1 MRSASKAL
9 NEAFADELFGSENA
23 GRPVYTLPDD
33 SALKRVAERGGLE
46 GDPVRA
52 IAEVVR
58 STLAIDDLGVSPF
71 RWQADAAVLHRRQ
84 PLETPFALPLL
95 VVLTL
100 AAEQMQADAEM
111 AAHNYYSRLHSL
123 LRVPHERQHR
133 VEQDYRRHADELWGS
148 LNSWLEAWEGER
160 GVPTAY
166 AVGGHAFIGLPV
178 SQAVVR
184 QHDRAAL
191 HELFAIDGMTPGVRL
206 APSDME
212 SAMDP
217 YARRTPSPLSSNLRH
232 LWTIPAARDRIVDAA
247 CLELEAWDGS
257 GQSSMGA
264 VHQLTTTR
272 LLAFL
277 RTFPRKSIEFNIM
290 LPHGPNGA
298 NVARFQAESGQ
309 TAVPTIV
316 GPGGSTRLAGVE
328 SIKAGSLVGEA
339 LTGELGDDAD
349 PPFRFGRR
357 PRRVVPLRWD
367 DLQGA
372 FVEAERIS
380 LGDDSLV
387 LARDDGRSRVE
398 AHMRAHARPGWRELP
413 GLTGVPDGWAVYE
426 HVQIISGPATA
437 TTHLDL
443 LPLIPRARTSLTL
456 RGGFVLPGLLRKW
469 SSLEP
474 PEIVALAADA
484 SSVSVRVYAGT
495 RINNDNLTIQF
506 DVDDDLAVVPVAGLE
521 LDDGE
526 YVVAMFVDGAPKP
539 ASTALLRLRSSD
551 SPQYSV
557 DEVDIRLV
565 YSPDS
570 AVTWPLSGGRA
581 GWSRYVNGP
590 RLVGGL
596 ASDSVVPVEMP
607 EFVLRK
613 RSRKPEDTSRPSIG
627 TPMGDNSCL
636 ATGMH
641 RFQLPPV
648 GPDHPR
654 ARTIAGECTTCGLVK
669 RFAATQWAARKREG
683 LATKHNRV
691 ATIPPIVESD
701 EPDFQVA
708 FDALN
713 HVGHGTYATFE
724 RIAAQVEGSGLFAD
738 SFLRRQEVV
747 GHIDAARDEWLQVTE
762 WAVNSATLVPVE
774 GGRWTLVGSR
784 SKGLLNQLRNILDGD
799 AEIAESVDAELAR
812 VEVSGDAK
820 ALDARVEA
828 LAKIGVTLLKESP
841 ALMMARSLP
850 RLSDLVRGLKRIV
863 MPNYHSA
870 ERWDSAS
877 ASWQPADALTTVGA
891 YRLKD
896 YRSLYVVRS
905 AEDVE
910 TGTVKIGNAQLV
922 KHVANMW
929 AADPLI
935 GYHTRSGSVVAPLG
949 ADLPGLYGRA
959 LSLCSGR
966 APREIVDQRMIQYP
980 SVPRI
985 VADTLFAQ
993 LSQ

>member
-1 MRSASKAL
+1 MRSV
-9 NEAFADELFGSENA
+9 NEAVSEAIADELFGSETA
-23 GRPVYTLPDD
+23 GRPVYTLADD
-33 SALKRVAERGGLE
+33 SALKRVAERGGLK
-46 GDPVRA
+46 GNAVRT

-71 RWQADAAVLHRRQ
+71 RWQAEAAVLHRRQ
-84 PLETPFALPLL
+84 PLETPPALPLL

-100 AAEQMQADAEM
+100 AAEQMQADPEM
-111 AAHNYYSRLHSL
+111 AAHNYYSRMHSL
-123 LRVPHERQHR
+123 LRVPHERMHR

-166 AVGGHAFIGLPV
+166 AVGGHAFIGLPM

-191 HELFAIDGMTPGVRL
+191 HELFALDGMTPGLRL
-206 APSDME
+206 APGDME

-217 YARRTPSPLSSNLRH
+217 YATRTPSPLSSNLRR
-232 LWTIPAARDRIVDAA
+232 LWRIPAARDRIVDAA
-247 CLELEAWDGS
+247 CLELETWDGS
-257 GQSSMGA
+257 GPSSMGA
-264 VHQLTTTR
+264 VHPLTTTR

-277 RTFPRKSIEFNIM
+277 RTFPRKSIQFNIM
-290 LPHGPNGA
+290 LPHGSNGA
-298 NVARFQAESGQ
+298 NVARFQSESGE
-309 TAVPTIV
+309 TSVPTIV

-328 SIKAGSLVGEA
+328 SISGGSLIGEV
-339 LTGELGDDAD
+339 LSGELGAD
-349 PPFRFGRR
+349 EDRHFGRR

-372 FVEAERIS
+372 FVEVERIA
-380 LGDDSLV
+380 LVDDTLV
-387 LARDDGRSRVE
+387 LAHDDARLRVE
-398 AHMRAHARPGWRELP
+398 AHLGAHARPGWRELP
-413 GLTGVPDGWAVYE
+413 RLSGVPDGWIVYQ
-426 HVQIISGPATA
+426 HVQIVSAPATTA
-437 TTHLDL
+437 THLDL
-443 LPLIPRARTSLTL
+443 LPLIPRARTSLAL

-484 SSVSVRVYAGT
+484 SSVSVRIYVGT
-495 RINNDNLTIQF
+495 WIDNDNLAIQF
-506 DVDDDLAVVPVAGLE
+506 DVDDNLAVVALAGHE
-521 LDDGE
+521 LKDGE
-526 YVVAMFVDGAPKP
+526 YLVAMFTDGAPQP
-539 ASTALLRLRSSD
+539 ASTALLRLRSGD

-570 AVTWPLSGGRA
+570 AVIWPLSGGPA
-581 GWSRYVNGP
+581 DWSTYVNGP
-590 RLVGGL
+590 RLVGAL
-596 ASDSVVPVEMP
+596 ASDSVIPIEMP
-607 EFVLRK
+607 EFVRSE
-613 RSRKPEDTSRPSIG
+613 RSRKVEGASRLSVG
-627 TPMGDNSCL
+627 TPMAENSCL
-636 ATGMH
+636 PTGMH

-654 ARTIAGECTTCGLVK
+654 TRTIEGECTTCGLVK
-669 RFAATQWAARKREG
+669 RFAATPWAARKREG
-683 LATKHNRV
+683 LASKHDRV
-691 ATIPPIVESD
+691 VTIPPVVESD

-747 GHIDAARDEWLQVTE
+747 GHIDVARDDWLQVTE
-762 WAVNSATLVPVE
+762 WAVNSATLVPVD
-774 GGRWTLVGSR
+774 GGHWMLTGSR
-784 SKGLLNQLRNILDGD
+784 SRGLLDQLHNILDGAAD
-799 AEIAESVDAELAR
+799 ITESIDAELAR
-812 VEVSGDAK
+812 VDVSSDA
-820 ALDARVEA
+820 EA
-828 LAKIGVTLLKESP
+828 LETRADALARIGVTLLKASP
-841 ALMMARSLP
+841 ALMIARGLP
-850 RLSDLVRGLKRIV
+850 RLSDLIVGLKQIV
-863 MPNYHSA
+863 VPGHHTV
-870 ERWDSAS
+870 ERWDTVS
-877 ASWQPADALTTVGA
+877 ASWQSADALTTVGA

-896 YRSLYVVRS
+896 FRSLYVVRS
-905 AEDVE
+905 TEDVE
-910 TGTVKIGNAQLV
+910 AGTVRIGNAQLV

-929 AADPLI
+929 AGDPLI
-935 GYHTRSGSVVAPLG
+935 GYHSRSGSVVAPLG

-959 LSLCSGR
+959 LSVCSGR
-966 APREIVDQRMIQYP
+966 APREIVDHRIIQYP
-980 SVPRI
+980 SVPRV

>member
-1 MRSASKAL
+1 MRSMY
-9 NEAFADELFGSENA
+9 EAVSEAIADELFGFENA

-33 SALKRVAERGGLE
+33 STLKRVADREGLRGNA
-46 GDPVRA
+46 VRA

-84 PLETPFALPLL
+84 PLETPPALPLL

-100 AAEQMQADAEM
+100 AAEQMQADPEM
-111 AAHNYYSRLHSL
+111 AAHNYYARLHSL

-166 AVGGHAFIGLPV
+166 AVGGHAFIGLPM

-191 HELFAIDGMTPGVRL
+191 HELFALDGMTPGVRL

-217 YARRTPSPLSSNLRH
+217 YATRTPSPLSSNLRR
-232 LWTIPAARDRIVDAA
+232 LWTIPAARERIVDAA
-247 CLELEAWDGS
+247 CLELETWDGS
-257 GQSSMGA
+257 GPSSMGGA
-264 VHQLTTTR
+264 VHPLTTTR

-277 RTFPRKSIEFNIM
+277 RTFPRKSIEFNVM
-290 LPHGPNGA
+290 LPRGSNGA
-298 NVARFQAESGQ
+298 NIARFQSESGK
-309 TAVPTIV
+309 TTVPTIV

-328 SIKAGSLVGEA
+328 SISAGSLVGEV
-339 LTGELGDDAD
+339 LKGELGAD
-349 PPFRFGRR
+349 ENHHFGRR
-357 PRRVVPLRWD
+357 PRRVAPLRWD
-367 DLQGA
+367 ALQGA

-387 LARDDGRSRVE
+387 LVRDDARVRVE
-398 AHMRAHARPGWRELP
+398 AHLGAHARPGWRELL
-413 GLTGVPDGWAVYE
+413 GLTGVPDGWVIYQ
-426 HVQIISGPATA
+426 HVQIVSASATA

-484 SSVSVRVYAGT
+484 SSVSVRIYAGT
-495 RINNDNLTIQF
+495 RVDNNNLAIQF
-506 DVDDDLAVVPVAGLE
+506 DVDDNLAIVALAGHE

-526 YVVAMFVDGAPKP
+526 YMVAMFVDGAPRP
-539 ASTALLRLRSSD
+539 ASTALLRLRSAD

-570 AVTWPLSGGRA
+570 AVTWPLSSGPA
-581 GWSRYVNGP
+581 DWSTYINGP
-590 RLVGGL
+590 RLVGAP

-607 EFVLRK
+607 EFVRRE
-613 RSRKPEDTSRPSIG
+613 RSRKAEGTSHLSIG
-627 TPMGDNSCL
+627 TPMPENSCL
-636 ATGMH
+636 PTGMH

-654 ARTIAGECTTCGLVK
+654 TRTIEGECTTCGLVK
-669 RFAATQWAARKREG
+669 RFAGTPWAARKREG
-683 LATKHNRV
+683 LASKHDRV

-747 GHIDAARDEWLQVTE
+747 GHIDVARDDWLQVTE

-774 GGRWTLVGSR
+774 GGHWMLTGSR
-784 SKGLLNQLRNILDGD
+784 SKSLLDQLRNILDGAAD
-799 AEIAESVDAELAR
+799 IADSVDAELAR
-812 VEVSGDAK
+812 VEISSDAE
-820 ALDARVEA
+820 ALEARVDA

-841 ALMMARSLP
+841 ALMIARSLP
-850 RLSDLVRGLKRIV
+850 RLSDLVVGLKRIV
-863 MPNYHSA
+863 QPNYHTL
-870 ERWDSAS
+870 ERWDTVS
-877 ASWQPADALTTVGA
+877 ASWQSADAFPTVGA

-896 YRSLYVVRS
+896 FRSLYVVRS

-910 TGTVKIGNAQLV
+910 SGTVRIGNAQLV
-922 KHVANMW
+922 KHIANMW

-935 GYHTRSGSVVAPLG
+935 GYHSRSGSVVAPLG

-959 LSLCSGR
+959 LSICSGR
-966 APREIVDQRMIQYP
+966 APREIVDHRMIQYP
-980 SVPRI
+980 LVPRV